1 VDMVIVIVEL
11 VVALMAGVAMIALNQ
26 NVKIIVV
33 ITEDVM

>member
-1 VDMVIVIVEL
+1 MVIVIVEL